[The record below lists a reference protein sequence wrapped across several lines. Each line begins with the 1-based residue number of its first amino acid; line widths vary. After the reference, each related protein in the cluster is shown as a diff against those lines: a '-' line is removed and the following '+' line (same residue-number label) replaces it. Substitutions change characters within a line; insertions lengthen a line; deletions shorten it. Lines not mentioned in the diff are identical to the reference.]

1 MKSMRKLAT
10 VALLAVTVAVLAP
23 GVASANEPYPG
34 QTQVSM
40 PDPLG
45 LLPDICVQPDG
56 TIAVCDPY
64 HEPVVTFPGILD
76 LGNLLADPPIFDP
89 GLLFPVDP
97 GTGEEA
103 PDDDTPAEPPAA
115 EEPSDNSSEGDAP
128 VEEPVT
134 EEPHAHA
141 PVTSETPATEVP
153 ASEVP
158 ATDAAPSDAAS
169 QTTAEAAV
177 ETTQSPEAKQ
187 VRGDSTDRGSQEADV
202 TALEQLPAESKGF
215 PMWAALLAGFGGAFA
230 LFGSYVLGKKDV

>member
-115 EEPSDNSSEGDAP
+115 EEPSDDSAEGDAP

-169 QTTAEAAV
+169 QTTVEAAV
-177 ETTQSPEAKQ
+177 ETTQSPEANQ
-187 VRGDSTDRGSQEADV
+187 VNSDSADGRNQAADV
-202 TALEQLPAESKGF
+202 IALEQLPDQSKGF

-230 LFGSYVLGKKDV
+230 MFGSYVLGKKDV

>member
-10 VALLAVTVAVLAP
+10 VALLAVTVAVLVP

-34 QTQVSM
+34 QTLI

-45 LLPDICVQPDG
+45 LLPDVCIQPDG
-56 TIAVCDPY
+56 SVALCDPY

-115 EEPSDNSSEGDAP
+115 EEPSDDSAEGDAP

-187 VRGDSTDRGSQEADV
+187 VSGDSTDGGSQEADV
-202 TALEQLPAESKGF
+202 TALEQLPAELKGF

-230 LFGSYVLGKKDV
+230 LFGSYLLGKKDV